1 MALQRCHLYIH
12 YFIFLKEQS
21 FFNARGRE
29 GEGRGGGGNGEGEGT
44 GRGRGGGGNGEGE
57 VNFEGIIWLSGGT
70 KGESLVAKRQQIYRG
85 IIENSLPIS

>member
-1 MALQRCHLYIH
+1 MALQRFHLYIH

-29 GEGRGGGGNGEGEGT
+29 GEGRGRGGGGG
-44 GRGRGGGGNGEGE
+44 GRGRGK

-85 IIENSLPIS
+85 DYRKFTAN

>member
-29 GEGRGGGGNGEGEGT
+29 GEGRGGGGNGEGEGR
-44 GRGRGGGGNGEGE
+44 GRERGGGGE
-57 VNFEGIIWLSGGT
+57 F
-70 KGESLVAKRQQIYRG
+70 
-85 IIENSLPIS
+85 